1 MFSGTLTL
9 FSKKGTIMK
18 RALLSWLVGAAAL
31 FMFALPA
38 VAGKTNVLILN
49 SYENGYAWSD
59 KILEGIRAVFK
70 ESGVPIELQV
80 EYMDSKRYRGEAV
93 EETLLAL
100 YRHKLTFFR
109 PDIVIASDNNA
120 FRFAVTHRQDLF
132 PEVPLVFCGVNNY
145 SPKLLQG
152 QTKITGVAESVDI
165 SGNIDIALKLH
176 PTRNRIVVITDSSA
190 TGVAVSSEIRKAY
203 PDRDRQL
210 HIEFINMANRDN
222 LFQTVRQATDDT
234 IFFFIPQYSAG
245 DGTFYGT
252 ADIVPDLEKNTR
264 APIYSFWKFLV
275 GAGTM
280 GGRVASG
287 RLHGETAAHMVLEI
301 LSGTPVSEL
310 PVSFEAQYS
319 WIFDYNQL
327 QKFGIPIAALPE
339 KAEILHMP
347 QPFYRLNREL
357 FWVLVISF
365 ATLTVV
371 LIFLVMNIIMRRRV
385 EDDLKDQLSFLEI
398 FMETV
403 PIPIYFKDLNG
414 HYQGVNREFEKWF
427 GVTRSE
433 ILGHTDDLFYPKGVP
448 PLSDES
454 DSHLTAEN
462 GIRVYHSRIFKH
474 GSDNHHVILHKA
486 TYRNAKNEICGLVGA
501 ILDINDMKRAQS
513 DLQKAEERYRSIFE
527 NATKGIFLADLSG
540 RILNINNAF
549 AQMLGYSG
557 RKEALAH
564 IDKIEAHYATEDTR
578 KKLREMIRLEKDV
591 QGLEIEFFTIRGEK
605 RWASL
610 NASLVKNKQGQ
621 LEHIEGIGEDITQRK
636 LAEIAMEESKDKLQI
651 VLDNIPQL
659 VYWQDPSLTYVGG
672 NRSFKLFYGLDP
684 AQNVNATYTDLMAE
698 PEDIRTSC
706 EVDRSVIQ
714 FGTPRYRIRRNI
726 KKLNGK
732 EVCLEINKIPLSDEH
747 GHVTGI
753 LGTAEDITKK
763 VNLEKQLVQSQKM
776 EALGTLS
783 GGIAHDFNNI
793 LTSIINSTELALEDI
808 DPAAMAA
815 DDLRRVLKASSRGS
829 ELVNR
834 ILAFSRPSREEHQIV
849 NVTDVVGEA
858 LSLFRSTIPGNI
870 ELSEI
875 KKCSEC
881 ICLAAPTQ
889 LHQIIMNLCTN
900 SFHAM
905 KTGGGT
911 ITVSV
916 APAEVDNHLADL
928 LSIQP
933 GDYCR
938 ITVSDNGPGIPSELM
953 DKIFDPF
960 FTTKEKGV
968 GTGLGL
974 AVVHGIL
981 KGHRGGIHVS
991 SLPGVETTFDIY
1003 LPRTEKPDV
1012 PTAKRPAV
1020 PSSGRGT
1027 ILFVE
1032 DDEEQQQTVP
1042 RVLERLGY
1050 QVLVA
1055 GDAAMALA
1063 IVSAQTEAIDL
1074 IITDFDMPGDNG
1086 FVLAAKL
1093 CNIAPECPVIIVSG
1107 RQKSLSMDHTD
1118 NVRNVLIK
1126 PYNRQSLSEAINTVL
1141 HQEPKEIQ

>member
-1 MFSGTLTL
+1 
-9 FSKKGTIMK
+9 MK
-18 RALLSWLVGAAAL
+18 RAMLSWIAGAAAL

-38 VAGKTNVLILN
+38 MAGKTNVLILN

-59 KILEGIRAVFK
+59 KIVEGIRAVFS
-70 ESGVPIELQV
+70 ESGVSIELQV

-120 FRFAVTHRQDLF
+120 FRFAVTHRQALF

-145 SPKLLQG
+145 TPELLQG
-152 QTKITGVAESVDI
+152 QAKITGVAESVDI
-165 SGNIDIALKLH
+165 SGNINIALKLH

-210 HIEFINMANRDN
+210 RIEFINMANRDN

-252 ADIVPDLEKNTR
+252 
-264 APIYSFWKFLV
+264 
-275 GAGTM
+275 M
-280 GGRVASG
+280 GGRMASG
-287 RLHGETAAHMVLEI
+287 RLHGETAAHMALEI

-327 QKFGIPIAALPE
+327 KKFNIPMSTLPDE
-339 KAEILHMP
+339 AEILNMP

-357 FWVLVISF
+357 FWVLVVSF

-371 LIFLVMNIIMRRRV
+371 LVFLVINIIMRRRV

-403 PIPIYFKDLNG
+403 PIPIYVKDLAG

-433 ILGHTDDLFYPKGVP
+433 ILGHTDELFYPEKVP

-557 RKEALAH
+557 RKEALTH
-564 IDKIEAHYATEDTR
+564 IDKIENHYATEDTR
-578 KKLREMIRLEKDV
+578 KKLREMIRIGNDI
-591 QGLEIEFFTIRGEK
+591 QGLEIEFFTITGEK

-610 NASLVKNKQGQ
+610 NATLVRNKKGE

-636 LAEIAMEESKDKLQI
+636 QAEIAMEESKDKLQI

-684 AQNVNATYTDLMAE
+684 AKNVDVTYTDLMAE

-747 GHVTGI
+747 GHVSGI

-808 DPAAMAA
+808 DPEAMAA

-870 ELSEI
+870 ELSEV

-916 APAEVDNHLADL
+916 APAEVDEHLADL

-953 DKIFDPF
+953 DKIFAPF
-960 FTTKEKGV
+960 FTTKEKGG

-991 SLPGVETTFDIY
+991 SLPGIETTFDIY

-1012 PTAKRPAV
+1012 PAAKRAAL
-1020 PSSGRGT
+1020 PSSGKGT

-1063 IVSAQTEAIDL
+1063 MVTAQTEAIDL
-1074 IITDFDMPGDNG
+1074 VITDFDMPGDNG

-1093 CNIAPECPVIIVSG
+1093 CNIAPACPVIIVSG
-1107 RQKSLSMDHTD
+1107 RQKSLSMDRTD
-1118 NVRNVLIK
+1118 NVRSVLIK

-1141 HQEPKEIQ
+1141 HQEPKEIP

>member
-1 MFSGTLTL
+1 M
-9 FSKKGTIMK
+9 IMK
-18 RALLSWLVGAAAL
+18 RAMLSWIAGAAAL

-38 VAGKTNVLILN
+38 MAGKTNVLILN

-59 KILEGIRAVFK
+59 KIVEGIRAVFS
-70 ESGVPIELQV
+70 ESGVSIELQV

-120 FRFAVTHRQDLF
+120 FRFAVTHRQALF

-145 SPKLLQG
+145 TPELLQG
-152 QTKITGVAESVDI
+152 QAKITGVAESVDI
-165 SGNIDIALKLH
+165 SGNINIALKLH

-210 HIEFINMANRDN
+210 RIEFINMANRDN

-252 ADIVPDLEKNTR
+252 
-264 APIYSFWKFLV
+264 
-275 GAGTM
+275 M
-280 GGRVASG
+280 GGRMASG
-287 RLHGETAAHMVLEI
+287 RLHGETAAHMALEI

-327 QKFGIPIAALPE
+327 KKFNIPMSTLPDE
-339 KAEILHMP
+339 AEILNMP

-357 FWVLVISF
+357 FWVLVVSF

-371 LIFLVMNIIMRRRV
+371 LVFLVINIIMRRRV

-403 PIPIYFKDLNG
+403 PIPIYVKDLAG

-433 ILGHTDDLFYPKGVP
+433 ILGHTDELFYPEKVP

-557 RKEALAH
+557 RKEALTH
-564 IDKIEAHYATEDTR
+564 IDKIENHYATEDTR
-578 KKLREMIRLEKDV
+578 KKLREMIRIGNDI
-591 QGLEIEFFTIRGEK
+591 QGLEIEFFTITGEK

-610 NASLVKNKQGQ
+610 NATLVRNKKGE

-636 LAEIAMEESKDKLQI
+636 QAEIAMEESKDKLQI

-684 AQNVNATYTDLMAE
+684 AKNVDVTYTDLMAE

-747 GHVTGI
+747 GHVSGI

-808 DPAAMAA
+808 DPEAMAA

-870 ELSEI
+870 ELSEV

-916 APAEVDNHLADL
+916 APAEVDEHLADL

-953 DKIFDPF
+953 DKIFAPF
-960 FTTKEKGV
+960 FTTKEKGG

-991 SLPGVETTFDIY
+991 SLPGIETTFDIY

-1012 PTAKRPAV
+1012 PAAKRAAL
-1020 PSSGRGT
+1020 PSSGKGT

-1063 IVSAQTEAIDL
+1063 MVTAQTEAIDL
-1074 IITDFDMPGDNG
+1074 VITDFDMPGDNG

-1093 CNIAPECPVIIVSG
+1093 CNIAPACPVIIVSG
-1107 RQKSLSMDHTD
+1107 RQKSLSMDRTD
-1118 NVRNVLIK
+1118 NVRSVLIK

-1141 HQEPKEIQ
+1141 HQEPKEIP

>member
-1 MFSGTLTL
+1 MTRAIF
-9 FSKKGTIMK
+9 FWVAV
-18 RALLSWLVGAAAL
+18 ALLAITT
-31 FMFALPA
+31 PA
-38 VAGKTNVLILN
+38 MAGKTNVLMLN

-59 KILEGIRAVFK
+59 NTLAGIRAVFK

-80 EYMDSKRYRGEAV
+80 EYMDSKRYRGDAV

-100 YRHKLTFFR
+100 YRHKLTFFH
-109 PDIVIASDNNA
+109 PDIIIVSDNNA
-120 FRFAVTHRQDLF
+120 FRFAVTHRETLF
-132 PEVPLVFCGVNNY
+132 PDVPIVFCGVNDY
-145 SPKLLQG
+145 TPEQLQG

-165 SGNIDIALKLH
+165 SGNINIALRLH

-190 TGVAVSSEIRKAY
+190 TGVAVSSEIRKIY
-203 PDRDRQL
+203 PDRGRQL
-210 HIEFINMANRDN
+210 RIEFINMANREN
-222 LFQTVRQATDDT
+222 LFQTVREATPDT
-234 IFFFIPQYSAG
+234 IFFFIPQYSIG

-275 GAGTM
+275 GNGTV
-280 GGRVASG
+280 GGRLASG
-287 RLHGETAAHMVLEI
+287 RLHGETAAKMALEI
-301 LSGTPVSEL
+301 LGGTPVSEL
-310 PVSFEAQYS
+310 PVSYDAQYS

-327 QKFGIPIAALPE
+327 KKFNIPLSALPE
-339 KAEILHMP
+339 EAEVLHMP
-347 QPFYRLNREL
+347 QPFYKLNREL

-365 ATLTVV
+365 ATLSVV
-371 LIFLVMNIIMRRRV
+371 LIFLVMNIIMRKRV
-385 EDDLKDQLSFLEI
+385 EENLKDQLSFLEI

-403 PIPIYFKDLNG
+403 PIPIYFKDMNG
-414 HYQGVNREFEKWF
+414 HYQGINREFERWF
-427 GVTRSE
+427 GVSRNE
-433 ILGHTDDLFYPKGVP
+433 IIGHTDALFYPGGEP

-454 DSHLTAEN
+454 DSHLTAET
-462 GIRVYHSRIFKH
+462 GIRVYQSQIYKH
-474 GSDNHHVILHKA
+474 GSEPHHVILHKA
-486 TYRNAKNEICGLVGA
+486 TYRNAKNEISGLVGA

-527 NATKGIFLADLSG
+527 NATKGIFLSDLSG
-540 RILNINNAF
+540 RLLNINNAF

-557 RKEALAH
+557 RQEALTH
-564 IDKIEAHYATEDTR
+564 IETIEKHYASSETKE
-578 KKLREMIRLEKDV
+578 RLQKMVQDGKDV
-591 QGLEIEFFTIRGEK
+591 AGLEIEFYNTKGEK

-610 NASLVKNKQGQ
+610 NASLVKNKRGEV
-621 LEHIEGIGEDITQRK
+621 EHVEGIGEDITQRK
-636 LAEIAMEESKDKLQI
+636 LAEFAMEESKNKLQI

-659 VYWQDPSLTYVGG
+659 VYWQDQPLTYVGG
-672 NRSFKLFYGLDP
+672 NRSFKVFYDLDP
-684 AQNVNATYTDLMAE
+684 TKEVNVTYTDIMAE

-706 EVDRSVIQ
+706 EIDRSVMQ
-714 FGTPRYRIRRNI
+714 FGKPRYRIRRNI

-732 EVCLEINKIPLSDEH
+732 EVCLEISKIPLTDEY
-747 GHVTGI
+747 GNVTGI

-763 VNLEKQLVQSQKM
+763 VNLEKQLVQAQKM

-808 DPAAMAA
+808 DPETIAAE
-815 DDLRRVLKASSRGS
+815 DLRRVLKASSRGS

-834 ILAFSRPSREEHQIV
+834 ILAFSRPSREEFQIV

-858 LSLFRSTIPGNI
+858 LSLFRSTITSNV
-870 ELSEI
+870 ELNEV

-881 ICLAAPTQ
+881 ICLADPTQ
-889 LHQIIMNLCTN
+889 LHQIFMNLCTN

-905 KTGGGT
+905 KSGGGT

-916 APAEVDNHLADL
+916 APADVDDHQASL

-933 GDYCR
+933 GEYCR
-938 ITVSDNGPGIPSELM
+938 ITVSDNGPGIPPELA

-1003 LPRTEKPDV
+1003 LPRAEKPDAQS
-1012 PTAKRPAV
+1012 TKLPAS
-1020 PSSGRGT
+1020 PASGKGT

-1032 DDEEQQQTVP
+1032 DDEEQRQTVP

-1050 QVLVA
+1050 VVLVA
-1055 GDAAMALA
+1055 EDAA
-1063 IVSAQTEAIDL
+1063 EAIATFTAGAGSIDL
-1074 IITDFDMPGDNG
+1074 VITDFDMPGDNG

-1093 CNIAPECPVIIVSG
+1093 CDIAPECPVIIVSG
-1107 RQKSLSMDHTD
+1107 RQKSLSMDRSQ

-1126 PYNRQSLSEAINTVL
+1126 PYNRQSLSATINTVL
-1141 HQEPKEIQ
+1141 HQDSKETP

>member
-1 MFSGTLTL
+1 MIRAVTL
-9 FSKKGTIMK
+9 
-18 RALLSWLVGAAAL
+18 WLVATMAL
-31 FMFALPA
+31 FIAATPA
-38 VAGKTNVLILN
+38 MAGKTNILILN

-59 KILEGIRAVFK
+59 NIMDGIRAVFK
-70 ESGVPIELQV
+70 ESGVPIELQI

-93 EETLLAL
+93 EETLLSL

-120 FRFAVTHRQDLF
+120 FRFAIAHRQTLF
-132 PEVPLVFCGVNNY
+132 PDVPLVFCGVNDY
-145 SPKLLQG
+145 TPELLHGETQV
-152 QTKITGVAESVDI
+152 TGVAESVDV
-165 SGNIDIALKLH
+165 SGNINIALKLH

-190 TGVAVSSEIRKAY
+190 TGRAISRQIQKGY
-203 PDRDRQL
+203 PDKSRKLRID
-210 HIEFINMANRDN
+210 FINMANRDI
-222 LFQTVRQATDDT
+222 LYQTVRAATPDT
-234 IFFFIPQYSAG
+234 IFFFIPQYSIG

-252 ADIVPDLEKNTR
+252 ADIVPDLERNTR
-264 APIYSFWKFLV
+264 APIYGFWKFLV
-275 GAGTM
+275 GDGTV
-280 GGRVASG
+280 GGRVTSG
-287 RLHGETAAHMVLEI
+287 HLHGETAAKMALEI
-301 LSGTPVSEL
+301 LKGTPISNL
-310 PVSFEAQYS
+310 PVSYDAQYR
-319 WIFDYNQL
+319 WLFDYTQL
-327 QKFGIPIAALPE
+327 QKFSIPLAALPE
-339 KAEILHMP
+339 EAEVLHMP
-347 QPFYRLNREL
+347 QPFYQLDRDL
-357 FWVLVISF
+357 FWVLAISF
-365 ATLTVV
+365 ATLT
-371 LIFLVMNIIMRRRV
+371 LAFIFLVMNIALRWRV
-385 EDDLKDQLSFLEI
+385 EEDLKDQLSFLEI

-403 PIPIYFKDLNG
+403 PIPIYFKDMNG
-414 HYQGVNREFEKWF
+414 HYQGINREFERWF
-427 GVTRSE
+427 GVNRAE
-433 ILGHTDDLFYPKGVP
+433 IIGHTDDLFYPKNVP

-462 GIRVYHSRIFKH
+462 GVRVYHSRIFKH
-474 GSDNHHVILHKA
+474 GSDHHHVILHKA

-527 NATKGIFLADLSG
+527 NATKGIFLSDLTG

-549 AQMLGYSG
+549 AQMLGYSD
-557 RKEALAH
+557 RREALTH
-564 IDKIEAHYATEDTR
+564 IDKIEKHYGS
-578 KKLREMIRLEKDV
+578 RETQKRFRDMIRIGKDV
-591 QGLEIEFFTIRGEK
+591 TGLEIEFYNIQGEK

-610 NASLVKNKQGQ
+610 NASLVRNKHGE
-621 LEHIEGIGEDITQRK
+621 LEHVEGIGEDITQRK
-636 LAEIAMEESKDKLQI
+636 MAEIAMEESKNKLQI

-659 VYWQDPSLTYVGG
+659 VYWQDNALTYVGG
-672 NRSFKLFYGLDP
+672 NRSFKLFYDLDP
-684 AQNVNATYTDLMAE
+684 AKNVNVTYTDIMAE

-706 EVDRSVIQ
+706 EVDRTVVQ
-714 FGTPRYRIRRNI
+714 FGKPRYRIRRNI
-726 KKLNGK
+726 KKVNGK
-732 EVCLEINKIPLSDEH
+732 EVCLEINKIPLRDEN
-747 GHVTGI
+747 GNITGI

-808 DPAAMAA
+808 DPQAIAAE
-815 DDLRRVLKASSRGS
+815 DLRRVLKASSRGS

-834 ILAFSRPSREEHQIV
+834 ILAFSRPSREEFQIV

-858 LSLFRSTIPGNI
+858 LSLFRSTITGNI
-870 ELSEI
+870 ELNEV

-881 ICLAAPTQ
+881 ICLADPTQ

-905 KTGGGT
+905 KKGGGS

-916 APAEVDNHLADL
+916 APAEVDDHQAALIT
-928 LSIQP
+928 IQT
-933 GDYCR
+933 GEYCR
-938 ITVSDNGPGIPSELM
+938 ITISDNGPGISADVM

-1003 LPRTEKPDV
+1003 LPRTEKPDTQ
-1012 PTAKRPAV
+1012 TAQGVLPPAA
-1020 PSSGRGT
+1020 GKGT

-1032 DDEEQQQTVP
+1032 DDEEQRQTVP

-1050 QVLVA
+1050 HVLVA
-1055 GDAAMALA
+1055 NDAAMAL
-1063 IVSAQTEAIDL
+1063 VTVTEQTEAIDL
-1074 IITDFDMPGDNG
+1074 VITDFDMPGDNG
-1086 FVLAAKL
+1086 FVLATKL
-1093 CNIAPECPVIIVSG
+1093 CNIAPDCPVIIVSG
-1107 RQKSLSMDHTD
+1107 RQKSLTMDRTD
-1118 NVRNVLIK
+1118 NVQSVLIK
-1126 PYNRQSLSEAINTVL
+1126 PYNRQSLSATINTVL
-1141 HQEPKEIQ
+1141 HRVPKEIQ

>member
-1 MFSGTLTL
+1 MIRAVTL
-9 FSKKGTIMK
+9 
-18 RALLSWLVGAAAL
+18 WLAATAAL
-31 FMFALPA
+31 FLAATPA
-38 VAGKTNVLILN
+38 MAGKTNVLLLN

-59 KILEGIRAVFK
+59 KILEGIRAVFQ

-100 YRHKLTFFR
+100 YRHKLTFFH
-109 PDIVIASDNNA
+109 PDIVITSDNNA
-120 FRFAVTHRQDLF
+120 FRFSVTHRQALF
-132 PEVPLVFCGVNNY
+132 PGVPLVFCGVNNY
-145 SPKLLQG
+145 SPELLQG
-152 QTKITGVAESVDI
+152 QSKITGVAESVDI
-165 SGNIDIALKLH
+165 SGNINIALKLH

-203 PDRDRQL
+203 PDRERQL
-210 HIEFINMANRDN
+210 RIEFINMANREN
-222 LFQTVRQATDDT
+222 LFQTVRKATDDT
-234 IFFFIPQYSAG
+234 IFFFLPQYSVG

-275 GAGTM
+275 GDGTM
-280 GGRVASG
+280 GGRVTSG
-287 RLHGETAAHMVLEI
+287 RLHGEIAAKMALKI

-310 PVSFEAQYS
+310 PVSYEAQYS

-327 QKFGIPIAALPE
+327 KKFAIPLSVLPD
-339 KAEILHMP
+339 KAEILNMP

-365 ATLTVV
+365 ATLTVALV
-371 LIFLVMNIIMRRRV
+371 FLVMNIILRRRV
-385 EDDLKDQLSFLEI
+385 ENDMKDQLSFLEI

-403 PIPIYFKDLNG
+403 PIPIYFKDMNG
-414 HYQGVNREFEKWF
+414 HYQGVNREFERWF
-427 GVTRSE
+427 GVSRSE
-433 ILGHTDDLFYPKGVP
+433 VLGHTDDLFYPKRVP

-454 DSHLTAEN
+454 DAHLTAEN
-462 GIRVYHSRIFKH
+462 GIRVYHSRIFKYD
-474 GSDNHHVILHKA
+474 SDSHHVILHKA

-501 ILDINDMKRAQS
+501 ILDINEMKKAQS

-540 RILNINNAF
+540 RVLNINNAF

-557 RKEALAH
+557 REEALAH
-564 IDKIEAHYATEDTR
+564 IDKFEKHYASMETQKR
-578 KKLREMIRLEKDV
+578 FQKIIRIGKDV
-591 QGLEIEFFTIRGEK
+591 QGLEIEFFTVSGEK

-610 NASLVKNKQGQ
+610 NAGLVRDKQGEP
-621 LEHIEGIGEDITQRK
+621 EHVEGIAEDITQRK
-636 LAEIAMEESKDKLQI
+636 LAEIAMEESKNKLQI

-684 AQNVNATYTDLMAE
+684 AKTVDATYTDIMAE
-698 PEDIRTSC
+698 PEDIRTSR

-726 KKLNGK
+726 KKINGK
-732 EVCLEINKIPLSDEH
+732 EVCLEINKIPLSDEN
-747 GHVTGI
+747 GNITGI

-808 DPAAMAA
+808 EPTTIAAE
-815 DDLRRVLKASSRGS
+815 DLRRVLKASSRGS

-834 ILAFSRPSREEHQIV
+834 ILAFSRPSREELQIV

-870 ELSEI
+870 ELIEI

-900 SFHAM
+900 AFHAM
-905 KTGGGT
+905 KNGGGT

-916 APAEVDNHLADL
+916 ASAEVDDHLAAL
-928 LSIQP
+928 LTIQP
-933 GDYCR
+933 GEYCR
-938 ITVSDNGPGIPSELM
+938 IMVSDNGPGIPSEFI

-1003 LPRTEKPDV
+1003 LPRTEKPDA
-1012 PTAKRPAV
+1012 PAAKRPSS
-1020 PSSGRGT
+1020 PSSGKGT

-1032 DDEEQQQTVP
+1032 DDKEQRQTVP
-1042 RVLERLGY
+1042 RVLKRLGY

-1055 GDAAMALA
+1055 DDAAMALSM
-1063 IVSAQTEAIDL
+1063 VSAQTEAIDL
-1074 IITDFDMPGDNG
+1074 VITDFDMPGDNG
-1086 FVLAAKL
+1086 FILAAKL
-1093 CNIAPECPVIIVSG
+1093 CNIVPTCPVIIVSG
-1107 RQKSLSMDHTD
+1107 RQKSLSMDRAD
-1118 NVRNVLIK
+1118 NVRSVLLK
-1126 PYNRQSLSEAINTVL
+1126 PYNRQSLSETINTVL
-1141 HQEPKEIQ
+1141 HQAPKETL